1 MSSKKSALIEAQLAM
16 LNAACGGRSFLPY
29 NHSHDHEYRDKM
41 KTRCK
46 GMSAEEMGTAHSK
59 KKPRSHRRR
68 R

>member
-1 MSSKKSALIEAQLAM
+1 MSKKSVLIAAQLAV
-16 LNAACGGRSFLPY
+16 LSAACSGGSFLPY
-29 NHSHDHEYRDKM
+29 NHYHDHEYRDRM

-68 R
+68 K